1 MSGKFE
7 TFTGTRGKHYFRLRA
22 GNGIPVLASQGYQDK
37 RGCTNGIKSVQKH
50 SKNADNFERKTAK
63 NGCLYFNLRA
73 ANGQIVAKSQ
83 MYKSRSGM
91 ENGIKSIMKNAPDA
105 EVVAVEK

>member
-7 TFTGTRGKHYFRLRA
+7 TFKGAGGKHYFRLKA
-22 GNGIPVLASQGYQDK
+22 SNGIPILASQGYKDK

-50 SKNADNFERKTAK
+50 CQDEKCFEKKVAK
-63 NGCLYFNLRA
+63 NGRMFFNIVAR
-73 ANGQIVAKSQ
+73 NGQIVAKSQ

-91 ENGIKSIMKNAPDA
+91 NNGIKSIMNNAPGA
-105 EVVAVEK
+105 SVVLVDK